1 MRVSSNEES
10 VSRNVIQ
17 NRMCDRDSRMINAQ
31 ENSGVSVYAVLVRW
45 MLTLWVI
52 PVRRFVWTIVDRCVD
67 MVADV
72 SRAVGRELHVQPV
85 LAVIP
90 RRQSMRVGVR
100 VSRPDGSGY
109 RYTGG
114 RSSGSRVQSRLG

>member
-1 MRVSSNEES
+1 M
-10 VSRNVIQ
+10 
-17 NRMCDRDSRMINAQ
+17 
-31 ENSGVSVYAVLVRW
+31 
-45 MLTLWVI
+45 WVA

-67 MVADV
+67 MAVNV
-72 SRAVGRELHVQPV
+72 SHAVGRELHVQPV
-85 LAVIP
+85 LAVTP

-114 RSSGSRVQSRLG
+114 RSSGSRVRSRLG

>member
-1 MRVSSNEES
+1 
-10 VSRNVIQ
+10 
-17 NRMCDRDSRMINAQ
+17 MINAQ
-31 ENSGVSVYAVLVRW
+31 ENSGVSVYAVLMRW
-45 MLTLWVI
+45 VLTLWVI

-67 MVADV
+67 MVVDV

-90 RRQSMRVGVR
+90 RRQSMLVGVR
-100 VSRPDGSGY
+100 VSPPDRSGY

-114 RSSGSRVQSRLG
+114 RSSGSHVRSRLG

>member
-1 MRVSSNEES
+1 
-10 VSRNVIQ
+10 
-17 NRMCDRDSRMINAQ
+17 MINAQ

-67 MVADV
+67 MAVNV

-90 RRQSMRVGVR
+90 RRQRMRVWVR
-100 VSRPDGSGY
+100 ESQPNGSGY

-114 RSSGSRVQSRLG
+114 RSSGSRVRSRLG

>member
-1 MRVSSNEES
+1 
-10 VSRNVIQ
+10 
-17 NRMCDRDSRMINAQ
+17 MINAQ

-67 MVADV
+67 MVGDV

-100 VSRPDGSGY
+100 MSRPDGSGY
-109 RYTGG
+109 RYTDG
-114 RSSGSRVQSRLG
+114 RSSDSRVRSRLG

>member
-1 MRVSSNEES
+1 
-10 VSRNVIQ
+10 
-17 NRMCDRDSRMINAQ
+17 MINAQ

-45 MLTLWVI
+45 MLTLWAI

-67 MVADV
+67 VFADV
-72 SRAVGRELHVQPV
+72 SHAVGRELHVQPV

-100 VSRPDGSGY
+100 RFRPDGSGY

-114 RSSGSRVQSRLG
+114 RSSGSRVRSRLG

>member
-1 MRVSSNEES
+1 
-10 VSRNVIQ
+10 
-17 NRMCDRDSRMINAQ
+17 MINAQ
-31 ENSGVSVYAVLVRW
+31 ENSSVSVYAVLVRW

-67 MVADV
+67 MVVDV

-90 RRQSMRVGVR
+90 RRQSILVGVR

-114 RSSGSRVQSRLG
+114 RSSGSHVRSRLG

>member
-1 MRVSSNEES
+1 
-10 VSRNVIQ
+10 
-17 NRMCDRDSRMINAQ
+17 MCDRDSRMINAQ

-67 MVADV
+67 MVVDV
-72 SRAVGRELHVQPV
+72 SHAVGRELHVQPV
-85 LAVIP
+85 LALIS

-100 VSRPDGSGY
+100 VPRPEGSGY

>member
-1 MRVSSNEES
+1 
-10 VSRNVIQ
+10 
-17 NRMCDRDSRMINAQ
+17 MINAQ
-31 ENSGVSVYAVLVRW
+31 ENSGVSVYVVLVRW

-67 MVADV
+67 MVVDM

-90 RRQSMRVGVR
+90 RRQSMLVGVR
-100 VSRPDGSGY
+100 VSRPDGNGY

-114 RSSGSRVQSRLG
+114 RSSGSHVRSCLG

>member
-1 MRVSSNEES
+1 MRVPSDEES

-17 NRMCDRDSRMINAQ
+17 NRMFDRDSRMINAQ
-31 ENSGVSVYAVLVRW
+31 ENSGVSVYTVLMRW

-67 MVADV
+67 IGVDV

-90 RRQSMRVGVR
+90 GRQSILVGFR
-100 VSRPDGSGY
+100 VSRPEGSGY

-114 RSSGSRVQSRLG
+114 RSSGSRVRSRLG

>member
-1 MRVSSNEES
+1 MRVSSDEES
-10 VSRNVIQ
+10 ASRNVIQ

-31 ENSGVSVYAVLVRW
+31 ENSGVSVYVDLVRW

-67 MVADV
+67 MAVNV
-72 SRAVGRELHVQPV
+72 SHAVGRELHVQPV

-90 RRQSMRVGVR
+90 RRQRMRVWVQ

-114 RSSGSRVQSRLG
+114 RSSGSHVRSRLG